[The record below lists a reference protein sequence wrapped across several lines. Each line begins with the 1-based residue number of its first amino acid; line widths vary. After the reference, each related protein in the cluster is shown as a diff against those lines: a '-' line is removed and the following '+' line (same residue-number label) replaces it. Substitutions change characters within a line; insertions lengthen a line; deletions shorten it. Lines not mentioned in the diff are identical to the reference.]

1 MACFVGVVSILT
13 QSSQFCFPLLH
24 DCSPQFFKTIRKIN
38 VVFCLKSYTTHVVYA
53 GDHHNYGFYSWWQNT
68 ALYVQA
74 CMRSLPQSVT
84 YQSFLQTA
92 KIDSIGGSKR
102 DILPCGVTTNFEM
115 DLLLLLFSQKKECSV
130 FGLIKKIEFFF
141 SVLLKISP
149 LGDGKK
155 NLNKAIYK

>member
-38 VVFCLKSYTTHVVYA
+38 VVFCLKSYTTHVVYMA
-53 GDHHNYGFYSWWQNT
+53 FIPDDKIQLCRFKHVWELFPSHK
-68 ALYVQA
+68 
-74 CMRSLPQSVT
+74 SVT

-102 DILPCGVTTNFEM
+102 EILPCVVTTNFEM

-130 FGLIKKIEFFF
+130 FGLNKKINFFF
-141 SVLLKISP
+141 LF
-149 LGDGKK
+149 
-155 NLNKAIYK
+155 Y

>member
-13 QSSQFCFPLLH
+13 QSSQCCFPLLH
-24 DCSPQFFKTIRKIN
+24 DCSPQFFKTIRKIS

-74 CMRSLPQSVT
+74 CMRSLPQSQVS
-84 YQSFLQTA
+84 YVSKFSSNCL

-130 FGLIKKIEFFF
+130 FGLIKKIEVFFF
-141 SVLLKISP
+141 CFTKDKSVRWW
-149 LGDGKK
+149 KK
-155 NLNKAIYK
+155 KLN

>member
-1 MACFVGVVSILT
+1 MLYMRVITIIMAFIPDDKIQLCMFKHVWDL
-13 QSSQFCFPLLH
+13 FPSH
-24 DCSPQFFKTIRKIN
+24 
-38 VVFCLKSYTTHVVYA
+38 KSV
-53 GDHHNYGFYSWWQNT
+53 
-68 ALYVQA
+68 
-74 CMRSLPQSVT
+74 M

-155 NLNKAIYK
+155 N